1 VTSSFSGLTNA
12 SGALAAQRYALE
24 VTGQNIANAGT
35 PGYTRQ
41 RAELAATG
49 PVTGVPS
56 LYSIAQAST
65 GVTVSGT
72 SRLDDSVLD
81 VRVRIEH
88 DKNSYAQTSTSQLS
102 GVESLFNEPSDT
114 GLAEQLGAMW
124 NAWSVVANNPADGA
138 ARSVVLQ
145 KSATV
150 AATLNTTAS
159 ALNDL
164 TQGTSAQLDQA
175 VVDLN
180 TAAGSLAQINAAMAV
195 AKATGASVN
204 SLSDQRD
211 ALLLTLADK
220 AGAQAVLQAD
230 GSATVT
236 LGGQPL
242 VTGNVAST
250 VAVGAGNQLTVGGTP
265 AGTAGGVAQ
274 GLVDALTTTIPSFVS
289 QLDAVAA
296 SLASTVNAAHQAGFD
311 LSGAAGTQFFSGTTA
326 ATIAVAI
333 TDPSKIAASGVPGGN
348 LDASTALA
356 LSAMGS
362 ASGGADSTYKDLI
375 GTLASQ
381 VQRSTQTAAVQAAV
395 TTSVDAQAQSVGGV
409 SFDEETTNML
419 TYQRAYQA
427 SSRVLTTVDDMLDT
441 LINRTGRAG
450 L

>member
-41 RAELAATG
+41 RAELASTG

-250 VAVGAGNQLTVGGTP
+250 VAVVAGNQLTVGGTP